1 MFIPVTVDPR
11 QLVPQGIEFDGE
23 REVPCLCGKTC
34 ALKNVMLVWTK
45 RAGTNDY
52 GYYAACGPTC
62 VIIQVSQGNA

>member
-34 ALKNVMLVWTK
+34 ALKNVMLV
-45 RAGTNDY
+45 
-52 GYYAACGPTC
+52 
-62 VIIQVSQGNA
+62 